1 MRLQE
6 VIMSSFSEWF
16 QSVPIP
22 VDALIGR
29 YDLKL
34 VALSYVIAVIAS
46 YVALNLVGRLRSERS
61 SHIRLYWLA
70 GGAFAMGSG
79 IWAMHFVGMLA
90 FIMPMPMEYDV
101 SWTAASLIVAVL
113 ASALALFILQKK
125 DYSMLHLAL
134 GGLIVGLAISTMHY
148 MGMEGMKF
156 HVNIHYLPGL
166 FFLSI
171 AIGIAAAETAIWLAL
186 QSNYGSRKK
195 QFNLKIISSFLMGL
209 AICGMHYTGMA
220 AAVFTPN
227 LSHVMAAENSTIE
240 PRYLAYFIT
249 GISLFIFIIALTA
262 SGYYKKMILAIENE
276 KEFLNAMLDN
286 LEDGIIACNA
296 AGRITVLNHT
306 IQKYIN
312 SNKINKDINNISNYF
327 SLFTLNNNPISP
339 DEFPLK
345 RALRGELVRGVELI
359 MHTKN
364 DGVRHVVIDGQKI
377 INSEKSN
384 LGAVIVIHDV
394 TNLKQTERLKDE
406 FVSTVSHE
414 LRTPLT
420 SIRGSL
426 GLLVSGIMGVFPEK
440 AKKLL
445 DIANNNCERLLLLI
459 NDILDIEKIEAGKMD
474 FELKVIELNQI
485 VKESIDVNKMYAEKF
500 NVTIELT
507 PNNNEEYLVSV
518 DSSRLMQ
525 VLANLLSNACKFS
538 YENEKVSVTVQQ
550 VGSSVR
556 VSISNRGVGI
566 SPEFKSRIFQ
576 KFSQGDSSTT
586 RGKGGTGLGL
596 NISKTIIEK
605 LGGVLHFES
614 ELNDLTTFYF
624 DLPLVQQP
632 LISHEENKPLTTEM
646 SKRLL
651 ICEDDSDQAN
661 YLKLLLESADFIV
674 DVAITAA
681 EVRKLLEHHEY
692 HALLLDLILPDQDGI
707 SFIRELRANQKTM
720 YLPIIVLSVIAQA
733 GKELSNGDAV
743 SIVDWL
749 DKPIDFN
756 KLLTAINK
764 IQKHDSQDLP
774 HILHVEDNKD
784 TQEIVEALLEKYAKV
799 TTANNLKEAKE
810 MLKKDKYNLVIL
822 DLLLPDGNGLEIL
835 PMISK
840 YHAPVLVF
848 SDTNL
853 NQDYSKFVSQAL
865 LKSNSSNEILLDTIK
880 KLL

>member
-6 VIMSSFSEWF
+6 VIMSIVSEWF
-16 QSVPIP
+16 QTTPVP
-22 VDALIGR
+22 VDALNGR
-29 YDLKL
+29 YDVKL
-34 VALSYVIAVIAS
+34 VALSYVIAVFAS

-61 SHIRLYWLA
+61 SHIWIYWLT

-113 ASALALFILQKK
+113 ASALALYMLQKK
-125 DYSMLHLAL
+125 DYSMPHFAL
-134 GGLIVGLAISTMHY
+134 GGLIVGLAISSMHY
-148 MGMEGMKF
+148 MGMEGMKI

-171 AIGIAAAETAIWLAL
+171 AIGVAAAETAFWLAL
-186 QSNYGSRKK
+186 QSNYGSREK
-195 QFNLKIISSFLMGL
+195 QFNLKIISSLLMGL

-227 LSHVMAAENSTIE
+227 LLHVMAPENATIE
-240 PRYLAYFIT
+240 PRYMAYFIT

-262 SGYYKKMILAIENE
+262 SGYYKKMVLAIENE

-312 SNKINKDINNISNYF
+312 SNKSDKNIDNILGYLN
-327 SLFTLNNNPISP
+327 LFTMNNTPISP

-345 RALRGELVRGVELI
+345 RALNGELIRGIELM

-364 DGVRHVVIDGQKI
+364 NGVRHVVIDGQKI
-377 INSEKSN
+377 INSQANN
-384 LGAVIVIHDV
+384 LGAVIVIHDI
-394 TNLKQTERLKDE
+394 TELKQTEKLKDE

-426 GLLVSGIMGVFPEK
+426 GLLVSGIMGAFPEK
-440 AKKLL
+440 VKKLL
-445 DIANNNCERLLLLI
+445 DIANTNCDRLLLLI

-474 FELKVIELNQI
+474 FELKVVELNQV
-485 VKESIDVNKMYAEKF
+485 VKESIDINKMYAEKF
-500 NVTIELT
+500 GVNIDLA
-507 PNNNEEYLVSV
+507 PNDEEYLVSV
-518 DSSRLMQ
+518 DSGRLMQ

-538 YENEKVSVTVQQ
+538 HENENVTVSVKQI
-550 VGSSVR
+550 GSSVR
-556 VSISNRGVGI
+556 VSITNRGVGI
-566 SPEFKSRIFQ
+566 SPEFQSRIFQ

-605 LGGVLHFES
+605 LGGALHFES
-614 ELNDLTTFYF
+614 KPNDLTTFYF
-624 DLPLVQQP
+624 DLPLVRQP
-632 LISHEENKPLTTEM
+632 HVSQEEYKSLTSNTN
-646 SKRLL
+646 KRLL

-681 EVRKLLEHHEY
+681 DARKLLEDHEY

-707 SFIRELRANQKTM
+707 SFIRELRINQKTM
-720 YLPIIVLSVIAQA
+720 YLPIIVLSVFAQA

-749 DKPIDFN
+749 EKPIDFN

-764 IQKHDSQDLP
+764 IQKNNSKGLP
-774 HILHVEDNKD
+774 HILHIEDNKD
-784 TQEIVEALLEKYAKV
+784 TQEIVEVLLEKHAKV

-810 MLKKDKYNLVIL
+810 MLKKDKYNLIIL
-822 DLLLPDGNGLEIL
+822 DLLLPDGNGIEIL

-853 NQDYSKFVSQAL
+853 NKDYSKFVSQAL
-865 LKSNSSNEILLDTIK
+865 LKSSSSNENLLNTIK

>member
-1 MRLQE
+1 MRLQD
-6 VIMSSFSEWF
+6 VIMSKFSEWF
-16 QSVPIP
+16 QTTPIP
-22 VDALIGR
+22 ADVIPGY

-34 VALSYVIAVIAS
+34 VVLSYVIAVFAS
-46 YVALNLVGRLRSERS
+46 YVALNLVGRLRSEKNS
-61 SHIRLYWLA
+61 QIRFYWLA

-79 IWAMHFVGMLA
+79 IWSMHFVGMLA

-113 ASALALFILQKK
+113 ASVLALFILQKK
-125 DYSMLHLAL
+125 DYSIFHFAL

-148 MGMEGMKF
+148 MGMEAMKI

-171 AIGIAAAETAIWLAL
+171 AIGVAAAETAIWLAL
-186 QSNYGSRKK
+186 QSNYGSKK
-195 QFNLKIISSFLMGL
+195 RQFNLKIISSFLMGL

-227 LSHVMAAENSTIE
+227 LSHSMVHENSAIA
-240 PRYLAYFIT
+240 PSYLAYFIT
-249 GISLFIFIIALTA
+249 GFSILIFTIALTA
-262 SGYYKKMILAIENE
+262 SGYYQKMILAIENE

-312 SNKINKDINNISNYF
+312 SDKINKNINNILDYLN
-327 SLFTLNNNPISP
+327 LFTLNNTPISS

-345 RALRGELVRGVELI
+345 RALRGELVRGVELM

-364 DGVRHVVIDGQKI
+364 DGVRQVVIDGQKI

-394 TNLKQTERLKDE
+394 TDLKQTERLKDE

-426 GLLVSGIMGVFPEK
+426 GLLVSGIMGAFPEK

-445 DIANNNCERLLLLI
+445 EIANNNCERLLLLI

-485 VKESIDVNKMYAEKF
+485 VKESVDINKMYAEKF
-500 NVTIELT
+500 GVSIDLI
-507 PNNNEEYLVSV
+507 PNDEEYLVSV
-518 DSSRLMQ
+518 DSGRLMQ
-525 VLANLLSNACKFS
+525 VLANLISNACKFS
-538 YENEKVSVTVQQ
+538 YENEKVTVAVKQMD
-550 VGSSVR
+550 SSVR
-556 VSISNRGVGI
+556 VSIANRGIGI
-566 SPEFKSRIFQ
+566 STEFQSRIFQ
-576 KFSQGDSSTT
+576 KFSQGDSSNT

-605 LGGVLHFES
+605 LGGTLHFES
-614 ELNDLTTFYF
+614 KPNDLTTFYF
-624 DLPLVQQP
+624 DLPLIQQP
-632 LISHEENKPLTTEM
+632 LVSHEENKLLTLET

-674 DVAITAA
+674 DVAINAA
-681 EVRKLLEHHEY
+681 DARKLLENHEY

-707 SFIRELRANQKTM
+707 SFIRELRTNQNTM
-720 YLPIIVLSVIAQA
+720 NLPVIVLSVIAQT

-743 SIVDWL
+743 SIIDWL

-764 IQKHDSQDLP
+764 IQKKDSQDFP

-784 TQEIVEALLEKYAKV
+784 TQEIVEALLEKHAKV

-810 MLKKDKYNLVIL
+810 MLKKDKYNLIIL
-822 DLLLPDGNGLEIL
+822 DLLLPDGNGIEIL

-853 NQDYSKFVSQAL
+853 NKDYSRFVSQAL
-865 LKSNSSNEILLDTIK
+865 LKSNSSNEILLNTIK